1 MKKIIITVSI
11 LFMSFMASAEQALSK
26 DLILKYFSVT
36 DQLEIL
42 DLDNSSMLEE
52 ISDVMLLDRE
62 EAIRI
67 VESLDEYP
75 QIKSITDSAGFTN
88 FENFLDIGY
97 RVIGSMYAVQLKQN
111 PELMQIQNFTAAIE
125 SQIDSMKKRNMPK
138 EVIDEMEREVASQ
151 KNAIESMSKAA
162 KDASS
167 VDITYVEN
175 NFEWL
180 MSILP
185 GYDE

>member
-1 MKKIIITVSI
+1 MKKIIITLSI
-11 LFMSFMASAEQALSK
+11 LLMSFIANAEQALSK
-26 DLILKYFSVT
+26 DLILKYFNVT

-42 DLDNSSMLEE
+42 ELDNSSMLEE
-52 ISDVMLLDRE
+52 ISDVMLLDRK
-62 EAIRI
+62 EALRI
-67 VESLDEYP
+67 VKSLDKYP

-97 RVIGSMYAVQLKQN
+97 RVIGSMYAVQLKKN
-111 PELMQIQNFTAAIE
+111 PELMNIQNFTAVIE
-125 SQIDSMKKRNMPK
+125 SQIESMKKRNMPK
-138 EVIDEMEREVASQ
+138 EVIEEMEREVASQ

-167 VDITYVEN
+167 VDITFIDN

-180 MSILP
+180 MGILP